1 MGVCGFAEPAGV
13 LRQRWTDVWQPN
25 VGGASAGAAEV
36 VVAERRCTVIVRC
49 GRDGQG
55 KPAGKPAEL
64 LEATVVEVDV
74 RAS

>member
-1 MGVCGFAEPAGV
+1 M
-13 LRQRWTDVWQPN
+13 
-25 VGGASAGAAEV
+25 GGASAGAAEV

-55 KPAGKPAEL
+55 KPAGLPAELPAEL